1 MTDNGEVVINMRGQ
15 KAALGPLRKDLLPLY
30 LRWRNNFE
38 IQWTY
43 GNSTVPVTAEQQ
55 ESWLENQDGNDIFW
69 FTVYQLDP
77 FRPVGITDLFEINQR
92 WGSARFGVL
101 IGEEDARGIGLG
113 TEVAQ
118 LMLDFAF
125 TALGLHNVMLSVVEY
140 NEAGRRA
147 YEKAGF
153 REFGRRR
160 GADII
165 GGQRYDEIFMD
176 CIASEFQSPLL
187 ADILSPD
194 RLRRRPAPQVVD
206 GLD

>member
-1 MTDNGEVVINMRGQ
+1 MTDNVEVVLNMRGK
-15 KAALGPLRKDLLPLY
+15 KAGLGPLRKDLLPLY
-30 LRWRNNFE
+30 TRWRNDFG

-55 ESWLENQDGNDIFW
+55 QRWLEGQGGNDTFW

-92 WGSARFGVL
+92 WGTARFGVL
-101 IGEEDARGIGLG
+101 IGEENARGVGLG

-176 CIASEFQSPLL
+176 CIAPEFQSPLL

-194 RLRRRPAPQVVD
+194 RLRRRPDAQVVD
-206 GLD
+206 G

>member
-1 MTDNGEVVINMRGQ
+1 MTAEQETPINIRGQ
-15 KAALGPLRKDLLPLY
+15 KVALGPLRKDLLPLY
-30 LRWRNNFE
+30 TRWRNDFG

-43 GNSTVPVTAEQQ
+43 GNDLVPFMAEQYETVLSQ
-55 ESWLENQDGNDIFW
+55 QGGDDVYW

-77 FRPVGITDLFEINQR
+77 FRPIGITDLFEVHQR
-92 WGSARFGVL
+92 WGTARFGVL

-113 TEVAQ
+113 TEVVQ

-153 REFGRRR
+153 KEFGRRR
-160 GADII
+160 GADITA
-165 GGQRYDEIFMD
+165 GQRFDEIYMD
-176 CIASEFQSPLL
+176 CIATEFESPVLS
-187 ADILSPD
+187 AILSPD
-194 RLRRRPAPQVVD
+194 RLRRRP
-206 GLD
+206 